1 MKNYGA
7 FKATEFTKKQ
17 ISVLYYKAKNGE
29 IKVEKWVINKLYDLA
44 DYYNYDYTGSVEKT
58 EQKVLII
65 LDAMFNHDNNLQSLI
80 DNFTETEFN
89 HYTEKAQKAFNRN
102 YV

>member
-7 FKATEFTKKQ
+7 VKATEFTKKQ

-44 DYYNYDYTGSVEKT
+44 NYYNYDYNGSVEKT
-58 EQKVLII
+58 ERKVLII
-65 LDAMFNHDNNLQSLI
+65 LDAMFNHDNNLQNLI

-89 HYTEKAQKAFNRN
+89 HYTEKVQKAFNRN